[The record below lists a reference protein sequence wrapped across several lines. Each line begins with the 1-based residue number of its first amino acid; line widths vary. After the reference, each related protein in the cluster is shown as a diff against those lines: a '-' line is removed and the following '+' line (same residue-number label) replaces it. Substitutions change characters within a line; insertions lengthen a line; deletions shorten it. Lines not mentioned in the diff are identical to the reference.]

1 MNSFLLLIKDFF
13 GTILFLFNLFL
24 SHRSD
29 SGIFLRIMITNNAG
43 EKLKQINAS
52 LHPMIGANN
61 PPTTAAA
68 IIDALKTYKASKLKD
83 VVQDLL
89 K

>member
-1 MNSFLLLIKDFF
+1 
-13 GTILFLFNLFL
+13 
-24 SHRSD
+24 
-29 SGIFLRIMITNNAG
+29 MITNNAG